1 MSIAY
6 FFHKSLRKKL
16 FLVLIIIGFLPFL
29 TLLIYTLFL
38 SETKILNKIVI
49 EQLERTDSVAR
60 LINNHLSA
68 LSKEVNFLSSLDLMD
83 DILVEDIDKRVSR
96 LLTQKADDFNL
107 DVTLFCINLE
117 GLIIASSNKEIL
129 YKKFDT
135 AAFTHERASYIKEKE
150 LYVYSKIHT
159 SFDNDKTTGYLV
171 LRYNLNNLD
180 LYLTHQN
187 TVHSYIINSTNAVA
201 IGENLALKL
210 DFATDTNSVINAAH
224 VIVYKRLSS
233 VMQDWYIVYAVD
245 KNIALAFLDDFIR
258 FMLTI
263 SIFIFAFILY
273 FSLRYSKDI
282 VKPIEELTKL
292 TNEITKTQDYSAKV
306 EINSTDEIATLS
318 DSFNKM
324 IQTTSIALAKLEEEN
339 SLRLKRF
346 TQLIEVF
353 NTIIQT
359 KSEDECINISIKEI
373 AKLTGKKDLYFIE
386 KKDETA
392 HTEFAE
398 LYVNDF
404 EKDTK
409 IFFGSIALDIKQ
421 FEDKNE
427 RDFYNSIASMIT
439 LQLDKI
445 RLIKRTL
452 GASNAKSAFISN
464 ISHELRTP
472 LNAIIGATQYMISY
486 ETLSD
491 EQIDTLSTIELSAQY
506 LLEMINEVLDIAK
519 IEAGK
524 MEVNLQ
530 NVNIISLL
538 QNCYDMLYP
547 LASDKELEFTF
558 SFDTFEPKDY
568 ETDPKI
574 LQQIVLNLLSNA
586 IKFTEKGKISLE
598 LTNDEHY
605 LYIKV
610 QDEGIG
616 IAHEDM
622 DLLFH
627 DFIQLKNTI
636 HTTQQGTGLGL
647 SLSKKMAKIL
657 HGDIE
662 VFSEGV
668 GYGTSVIF
676 KI

>member
-1 MSIAY
+1 MNIAY
-6 FFHKSLRKKL
+6 FFHKSLRRKL

-49 EQLERTDSVAR
+49 EQLERTNSVAR

-187 TVHSYIINSTNAVA
+187 TIHSYIINSTNAVA

-324 IQTTSIALAKLEEEN
+324 IQTTSLALAKLEEEN

-392 HTEFAE
+392 
-398 LYVNDF
+398 
-404 EKDTK
+404 
-409 IFFGSIALDIKQ
+409 
-421 FEDKNE
+421 
-427 RDFYNSIASMIT
+427 
-439 LQLDKI
+439 
-445 RLIKRTL
+445 
-452 GASNAKSAFISN
+452 
-464 ISHELRTP
+464 
-472 LNAIIGATQYMISY
+472 
-486 ETLSD
+486 
-491 EQIDTLSTIELSAQY
+491 
-506 LLEMINEVLDIAK
+506 
-519 IEAGK
+519 
-524 MEVNLQ
+524 
-530 NVNIISLL
+530 
-538 QNCYDMLYP
+538 
-547 LASDKELEFTF
+547 
-558 SFDTFEPKDY
+558 
-568 ETDPKI
+568 
-574 LQQIVLNLLSNA
+574 
-586 IKFTEKGKISLE
+586 
-598 LTNDEHY
+598 
-605 LYIKV
+605 
-610 QDEGIG
+610 
-616 IAHEDM
+616 
-622 DLLFH
+622 
-627 DFIQLKNTI
+627 
-636 HTTQQGTGLGL
+636 
-647 SLSKKMAKIL
+647 
-657 HGDIE
+657 
-662 VFSEGV
+662 
-668 GYGTSVIF
+668 
-676 KI
+676 

>member
-1 MSIAY
+1 MNIAY
-6 FFHKSLRKKL
+6 FFHKSLRRKL

-49 EQLERTDSVAR
+49 EQLERTNSVAR

-187 TVHSYIINSTNAVA
+187 TIHSYIINSTNAVA

-324 IQTTSIALAKLEEEN
+324 IQTTSLALAKLEEEN

-421 FEDKNE
+421 FDDKNE

-558 SFDTFEPKDY
+558 NFDTFEPTDY

-586 IKFTEKGKISLE
+586 IKFTEKGKITLE

-636 HTTQQGTGLGL
+636 HKTQEGTGLGL

-668 GYGTSVIF
+668 GFGTSVIF

>member
-1 MSIAY
+1 MNIAY
-6 FFHKSLRKKL
+6 FFHKSLRRKL

-49 EQLERTDSVAR
+49 EQLERTNSVAR

-187 TVHSYIINSTNAVA
+187 TIHSYIINSTNAVA

-324 IQTTSIALAKLEEEN
+324 IQTTSLALAKLEEEN

-558 SFDTFEPKDY
+558 NFDTFEPTDY

-586 IKFTEKGKISLE
+586 IKFTEKGKITLE

-636 HTTQQGTGLGL
+636 HKTQEGTGLGL
-647 SLSKKMAKIL
+647 SLSRKMAKIL

-668 GYGTSVIF
+668 GFGTSV
-676 KI
+676 